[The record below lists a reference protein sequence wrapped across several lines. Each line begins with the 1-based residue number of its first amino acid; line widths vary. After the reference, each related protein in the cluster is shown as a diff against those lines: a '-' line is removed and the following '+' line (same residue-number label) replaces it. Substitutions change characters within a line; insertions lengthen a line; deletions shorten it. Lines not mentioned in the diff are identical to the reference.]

1 MTRSKPDYS
10 KEKYSHILIK
20 GTMNYP
26 LFKSDKDYDK
36 FIYILSLKQSQFQF
50 KLLAYSLFPDHVH
63 IIIEESSRSA
73 IASILHGV
81 TTLYTKYYQY
91 KYQISGSILAGGYHR
106 DLIIN
111 HKDLLCRIR
120 YIHQKPKLQKLSSG
134 LHYKYSSY
142 SCYCNPNE
150 ESFVFRSTVYRLFD
164 KHDDKV
170 AANLFRSIHH
180 EADTHQIFDVDD
192 NIYEKVAIAK
202 KILKEELS
210 SYQLNYES
218 IPKNLAFRENL
229 ILKIH
234 KQANLSH
241 QEIADL
247 LNISRHIVGRTIRFN
262 RPN

>member
-1 MTRSKPDYS
+1 MTRRNHNYS

-26 LFKSDKDYDK
+26 LFKSEKDYDK
-36 FIYILSLKQSQFQF
+36 FMQILTLKQSQFLF
-50 KLLAYSLFPDHVH
+50 KLLAYSLFPDHIH
-63 IIIEESSRSA
+63 IIIEESSRST

-81 TTLYTKYYQY
+81 TTLYTKYYQK
-91 KYQISGSILAGGYHR
+91 KYYISGPILAGGYHR
-106 DLIIN
+106 DLITN

-120 YIHQKPKLQKLSSG
+120 YIHQKPKLQKLSKG

-142 SCYCNPNE
+142 TSYCHPME
-150 ESFVFRSTVYRLFD
+150 DSIVYRSTVYRLFD
-164 KHDDKV
+164 KHDDIISS
-170 AANLFRSIHH
+170 NLFKSIHH
-180 EADTHQIFDVDD
+180 ETNDYQVFDVDE

-210 SYQLNYES
+210 HYELSYEN
-218 IPKNLAFRENL
+218 IPKNIAFRENL

-234 KQANLSH
+234 CQSKLSH

-247 LNISRHIVGRTIRFN
+247 LSISRHIVGRTIRFN
-262 RPN
+262 QAN

>member
-1 MTRSKPDYS
+1 MSRTKQNYS

-20 GTMNYP
+20 GTMSHQ

-36 FIYILSLKQSQFQF
+36 FIKILSLKQSQFLF

-63 IIIEESSRSA
+63 IIIEESSKST

-81 TTLYTKYYQY
+81 TTLYTRYYQNKYY
-91 KYQISGSILAGGYHR
+91 ISGPILAGGYHR
-106 DLIIN
+106 DLISN

-142 SCYCNPNE
+142 TSYCNPDK
-150 ESFVFRSTVYRLFD
+150 ESFLHRSTVYRLFD
-164 KHDDKV
+164 AHDDTI
-170 AANLFRSIHH
+170 ASNLFKSIHH
-180 EADTHQIFDVDD
+180 ESDNHKIFDIDE
-192 NIYEKVAIAK
+192 NIFEKVAIAK

-210 SYQLNYES
+210 NYQLNYEN
-218 IPKNLAFRENL
+218 IPKNLPFRENL
-229 ILKIH
+229 ILRIH
-234 KQANLSH
+234 NQAKLSH

-247 LNISRHIVGRTIRFN
+247 LSISRHVVGRTIRFH
-262 RPN
+262 RPT